1 MIPKVILYNSVSL
14 DGRLDGFKI
23 SKKIYNEIKS
33 EINVDAV
40 IMDVS
45 TFEIRFNV
53 SSKETENKNSNQ
65 LIVVPDNNGN
75 INWKNII
82 EISNLKNILILCS
95 RSTSQEYL
103 NYLEKSYINH
113 MIIGYDD
120 VNWATALEELNTQF
134 GVKTILV
141 QADGSL
147 NGKLLRDD
155 LVEEIYVLL
164 HPTLVGGNSPD
175 SLYVAPDISSDDLPL
190 DLRLLEMRRLDNELI
205 FLNYRIMNYKF

>member
-1 MIPKVILYNSVSL
+1 MLPKVILYNSVSL
-14 DGRLDGFKI
+14 NGRLDRFKI
-23 SKKIYNEIKS
+23 NKKIYNEIKAQ
-33 EINVDAV
+33 INFDAV
-40 IMDVS
+40 MMDVN
-45 TFEIRFNV
+45 TFEMSFNV
-53 SSKETENKNSNQ
+53 SSKELDHKSSNP
-65 LIVVPDNNGN
+65 LIVVPDSDGN
-75 INWKNII
+75 INWKNIVK
-82 EISNLKNILILCS
+82 ISNIKNILVLCS

-120 VNWATALEELNTQF
+120 VNMATALEELNTQF

-164 HPTLVGGNSPD
+164 HPTLVGGNSHDSIYLASDMNPD
-175 SLYVAPDISSDDLPL
+175 EGIL

-205 FLNYRIMNYKF
+205 LLKYRIMNYKF